1 MFQAQLLMAGTDV
14 YSPWFPRGGDY
25 LRATL
30 EVVAQS
36 GGNNLTVRVFSKKA
50 EDTGD
55 GANADNGDTTTIVRN
70 SAGRTTTEWQGKS
83 LTPGLSELVRYK
95 FSLAGS
101 TGWSL
106 FRMLDPVWFNAV
118 AI

>member
-14 YSPWFPRGGDY
+14 YSPWFKRGGDD

-36 GGNNLTVRVFSKKA
+36 GGNALTVRVFTKKE

-55 GANADNGDTTTIVRN
+55 GTDADSSVTLSLSAVGRDTD
-70 SAGRTTTEWQGKS
+70 EWIS
-83 LTPGLSELVRYK
+83 TASTGLKDMVRYK

-101 TGWSL
+101 TGWAL
-106 FRMLDPVWFNAV
+106 FRMLPPVWFDAV
-118 AI
+118 KV